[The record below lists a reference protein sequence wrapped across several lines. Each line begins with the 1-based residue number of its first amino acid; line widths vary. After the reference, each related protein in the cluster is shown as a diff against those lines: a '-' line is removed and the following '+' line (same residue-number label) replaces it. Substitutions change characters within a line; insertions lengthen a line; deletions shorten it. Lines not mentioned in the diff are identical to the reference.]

1 MIHSFPTLLASFY
14 SCKTLCCNV
23 KFVHIEIL
31 CNLFSFFLFKAR
43 FTQNIT
49 LSIFCSINE
58 VLFVCNKTAPISSP
72 EDFFG
77 LFLPWQTWDNNICVT
92 ACRLFVRALL
102 KTSLPSQNVSYRL
115 SRAVAETT
123 PLFYEEGWCLF
134 MWSAKWSDLLKL
146 LSHWAHLNGLT
157 PVCFLWCLVSSSD
170 RAKRHSQPSQGHR

>member
-1 MIHSFPTLLASFY
+1 M
-14 SCKTLCCNV
+14 
-23 KFVHIEIL
+23 FVHIEIL

-77 LFLPWQTWDNNICVT
+77 LFLPWQTWDNIYVT
-92 ACRLFVRALL
+92 AFRLFVRTA
-102 KTSLPSQNVSYRL
+102 QNITGFTKCCCDHYVLY
-115 SRAVAETT
+115 
-123 PLFYEEGWCLF
+123 GWCLF